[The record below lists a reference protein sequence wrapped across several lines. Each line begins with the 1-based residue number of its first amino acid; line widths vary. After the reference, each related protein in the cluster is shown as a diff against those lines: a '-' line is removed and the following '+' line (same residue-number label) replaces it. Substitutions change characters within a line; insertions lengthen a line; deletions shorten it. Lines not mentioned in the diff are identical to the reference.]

1 MSQDINTEI
10 AALDYNPAEILSVQG
25 DDTTSYISNRGI
37 HDKQKYIVI
46 HKEPVTLTSE
56 TVNLSALENIKSS
69 IFPGAI
75 VLANR
80 ALAEN
85 TPTVPAFPRAP
96 MTFHIDLPGL
106 GSAGAFTVANPTAS
120 AVNAKVDEMFTLWC
134 DKYAK
139 DYSINAAIRY
149 RQATAFSESQ
159 LSAALHL
166 NYSSAKAELDVD
178 FKAVSE
184 GKKSVIICEYEQVFY
199 TVTCDRPTSP
209 AQFFADNVTWK
220 DLKTKGVSASAPPAY
235 VSSVSYGRRIFVK
248 MESSCSRTELEA
260 AVTAAGKSDFDINA
274 SANVAYKKTLSETS
288 MSVIVLGGGVQFASQ
303 MVTAETLKELKT
315 ILAESAMCDRKN
327 PGRLFSYACNFMK
340 DDALAVVHDSSKYIE
355 TTTTEYTDGVV
366 TLKHTGGYVAQ
377 FRVSWKVRDFN
388 EKGEEIVK
396 SASWGGGGEDRT
408 APFSTDIPLAGNCF
422 DICVKA
428 RECTGLAWE
437 WWRTVIDAKNIP
449 LLPQRTF
456 HIYGSTLSPQ
466 KSIEPSL

>member
-10 AALDYNPAEILSVQG
+10 AALDYNPAEILSIQG
-25 DDTTSYISNRGI
+25 DDTASYISNRGI

-46 HKEPVTLTSE
+46 HKEPVTLKSE
-56 TVNLSALENIKSS
+56 TVNLSALENIEST
-69 IFPGAI
+69 IYPGAI

-120 AVNAKVDEMFTLWC
+120 AVNAKVDEMFSLWC
-134 DKYAK
+134 DKHAK
-139 DYSINAAIRY
+139 ERSINAIIHY

-209 AQFFADNVTWK
+209 AGFFADSVTWE
-220 DLKTKGVSASAPPAY
+220 DLKAKGISNAAPPAY
-235 VSSVSYGRRIFVK
+235 VSSVSYGRRVFVK

-260 AVTAAGKSDFDINA
+260 AVTAASKSDFNINA
-274 SANVAYKKTLSETS
+274 SENAAYKKTLSETS
-288 MSVIVLGGGVQFASQ
+288 MSVIVLGGGVEFAAD
-303 MVTAETLKELKT
+303 MINAESLEKLKGY
-315 ILAESAMCDRKN
+315 LAKSAMCDKKN
-327 PGRLFSYACNFMK
+327 PGYLFSYVCNFMK

-355 TTTTEYTDGVV
+355 TTTTEYSDGVV

-377 FRVSWKVRDFN
+377 FQVSWKVRDFN
-388 EKGEEIVK
+388 EKGEETVQ
-396 SASWGGGGEDRT
+396 SASWGGGGEDLT
-408 APFSTDIPLAGNCF
+408 ASFSTDIPLAGNCF
-422 DICVKA
+422 DICVEAK
-428 RECTGLAWE
+428 ECTGLAWE
-437 WWRTVIDAKNIP
+437 WWRTVIDVKDVP

-456 HIYGSTLSPQ
+456 HIYGTTLSPQ
-466 KSIEPSL
+466 KSIEPSV